1 MLTAGAHVRVP
12 PEKRGVS
19 SLFLSKEIPLEFL

>member
-1 MLTAGAHVRVP
+1 MLTTGAQVRVP

-19 SLFLSKEIPLEFL
+19 SLFLSKEILVI